1 MLCFAL
7 YFLKPLKI
15 SRKNINYF
23 YQLLFFIHISFGF
36 FIIIFS
42 FIGSV
47 FVTLFEEE
55 EKNQE
60 SFLCILIFKTLKK
73 KVVKMLSINIS
84 LLHFLEPF

>member
-7 YFLKPLKI
+7 YFLKPFKI
-15 SRKNINYF
+15 SRKNLNYF
-23 YQLLFFIHISFGF
+23 YQLIFFIHISFGF

-60 SFLCILIFKTLKK
+60 SILCILIFKTLKK
-73 KVVKMLSINIS
+73 KVVKILSINIS

>member
-7 YFLKPLKI
+7 YFLKPFKI

-55 EKNQE
+55 EEKNQE
-60 SFLCILIFKTLKK
+60 SILCILIFKTLKK
-73 KVVKMLSINIS
+73 KS
-84 LLHFLEPF
+84 